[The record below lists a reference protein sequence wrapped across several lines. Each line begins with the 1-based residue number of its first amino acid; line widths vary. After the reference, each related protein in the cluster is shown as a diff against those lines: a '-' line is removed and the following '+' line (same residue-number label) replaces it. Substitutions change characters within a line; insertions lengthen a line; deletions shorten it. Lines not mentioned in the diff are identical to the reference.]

1 MCFLALGGCQIESE
15 VPFSMIRNV
24 LLLSLALLLSFSIQA
39 QKFGYVDSDFILSKM
54 PAYPKAQAELDK
66 FSAKSQK
73 EIEDLYS
80 EINKMEKAY
89 QSEEILLTDE
99 MKREKQKAIE
109 DKKKQVQDLQN
120 KVFGYEGLLF
130 LKKKELVKP
139 IQDDIYKA
147 VEKVARAKQLQFI
160 FDKASD
166 ITMIYT
172 DPRHDYTDYVLEEL
186 GLGDKDD
193 AINKTNK

>member
-1 MCFLALGGCQIESE
+1 
-15 VPFSMIRNV
+15 MIRSV
-24 LLLSLALLLSFSIQA
+24 LLLTLALLLSNGSNA
-39 QKFGYVDSDFILSKM
+39 QKFGYVDTDFILSKM

-73 EIEDLYS
+73 EIEDLYA
-80 EINKMEKAY
+80 EIDKMEKAY

-99 MKREKQKAIE
+99 MKKEKLKAIA
-109 DKKKQVQDLQN
+109 DKKKEVQDMQN
-120 KVFGYEGLLF
+120 KTFGYEGLLF

-139 IQDDIYKA
+139 IQDEIYKA
-147 VEKVARAKQLQFI
+147 IEKVARAKQLMFI

-193 AINKTNK
+193 TIKKDDTSKDNTVKDNK

>member
-1 MCFLALGGCQIESE
+1 MIMKRYVFLLTLASI
-15 VPFSMIRNV
+15 
-24 LLLSLALLLSFSIQA
+24 LSYPAVG
-39 QKFGYVDSDFILSKM
+39 QKFGYIDTDFILSKM

-73 EIEDLYS
+73 EIEDLYTEVS
-80 EINKMEKAY
+80 KMEKAY
-89 QSEEILLTDE
+89 QAEEILLTDE
-99 MKREKQKAIE
+99 MKKEKQKAIE
-109 DKKKQVQDLQN
+109 TKRKEVQDKQN
-120 KVFGYEGLLF
+120 KLFGYEGGLF
-130 LKKKELVKP
+130 LKRKELIKP
-139 IQDDIYKA
+139 VMDDIYKA

-172 DPRHDYTDYVLEEL
+172 DPRHDYTDYVLDEL

-193 AINKTNK
+193 TANQPNK